1 MKRSALFILFSLLLV
16 YQQISAQSKAIA
28 IDTLLIRLNQKNLFN
43 GAIVVGQRDS
53 IIISKGYGYANFT
66 TASPFTVNTPADG
79 GSIAKTLTAAGMLLL
94 ADQRKLDLLDS
105 VQKYIPGYPYADTK
119 VWNLLTHS
127 TGGLPDYNYYFDK
140 TPATEILTNQGII
153 DMLNKNKPPLLYA
166 PDSNFSYDNAAFDI
180 AAAIIE
186 QLSGTSYQNFLYNQF
201 FAPLKMHN
209 AFVRPPLLNQWA
221 GERIKGYSYEN
232 EVLELMDIGDRE
244 GFYGGSNIWFSASD
258 LYRWGQS
265 FYHKPVLGEYLLPV
279 ISSWVSIKSKLSMIR
294 LGAWYQG
301 RNAGAHYYWGNV
313 AGFYSFVY
321 WDSQQQYT
329 IAFLSNTN
337 MPHWVRPQL
346 TATLIDIM
354 EGRKE
359 QAITEPQA
367 EKVTEKELQAITGT
381 YTIETLDNIEI
392 YLKDGN
398 LYLKGQSGM
407 EYQIFAVDDKTF
419 YVPGLDLWISFR
431 KKINNQFQSL
441 LWQSSHVQLVG
452 RRVSE
457 EAK

>member
-1 MKRSALFILFSLLLV
+1 MKRSALFILFSLFLV
-16 YQQISAQSKAIA
+16 HQQTSAQNKAAI
-28 IDTLLIRLNQKNLFN
+28 IDTLLSRLNQKNLFN
-43 GAIVVGQRDS
+43 GAIVVGQRDKL
-53 IIISKGYGYANFT
+53 IISKGYGYSNFS

-79 GSIAKTLTAAGMLLL
+79 GSIAKTLTATGILLL

-105 VQKYIPGYPYADTK
+105 VQKYIPGYPYPDTK

-127 TGGLPDYNYYFDK
+127 TGSLPDYNYYFEK
-140 TPATEILTNQGII
+140 TPATETLTNQGILDI
-153 DMLNKNKPPLLYA
+153 LNKNKPSLLYA
-166 PDSNFSYDNAAFDI
+166 PDSNFSYDNTGFDI

-186 QLSGTSYQNFLYNQF
+186 QLSGTSYQNFLYDQF
-201 FAPLKMHN
+201 FAPLKMQD
-209 AFVRPPLLNQWA
+209 AFIRPPLLNQWA

-265 FYHKPVLGEYLLPV
+265 FYHKPILGEYLLPV

-301 RNAGAHYYWGNV
+301 RNAAAHYYWGSV

-321 WDSQQQYT
+321 WDSQQQFT
-329 IAFLSNTN
+329 IAFVSNTN
-337 MPHWVRPQL
+337 IPQWVRPQL
-346 TATLIDIM
+346 TNALIDIT

-359 QAITEPQA
+359 PSITEPQA
-367 EKVTEKELQAITGT
+367 EKITEKELQAITGT
-381 YTIETLDNIEI
+381 YEITNLGNIEI
-392 YLKDGN
+392 YLKEGKP
-398 LYLKGQSGM
+398 YMKAQSGM
-407 EYQIFAVDDKTF
+407 EYGIFAVDDKTF
-419 YVPGLDLWISFR
+419 YVPGLDPWISFQ

-441 LWQSSHVQLVG
+441 LWRTSYEELVG
-452 RRVSE
+452 RRVNE
-457 EAK
+457 